1 VQCQYPYA
9 DTQQHETSTDR
20 SPDDR
25 RNHPHDP
32 MTTPDDAT
40 TTEATR
46 TTDRQT
52 TTETDRTVTETDR
65 TATETDRTATE
76 TDRTATL
83 DASPRQIPGRTPI
96 TEEAGA
102 PLVPP
107 TRTGTTAGTD
117 APEATDARAIRSG
130 ADTAADRFEPARRRE
145 PLPADEGWGAPL
157 VPDLRPTRRPRTDGG
172 SR

>member
-1 VQCQYPYA
+1 MHRVQCQYQYA

-25 RNHPHDP
+25 RNHPHDQ
-32 MTTPDDAT
+32 MTTPDDTT
-40 TTEATR
+40 TTETTR
-46 TTDRQT
+46 TTDQET
-52 TTETDRTVTETDR
+52 ATEPDR
-65 TATETDRTATE
+65 TATP
-76 TDRTATL
+76 

-117 APEATDARAIRSG
+117 APGATDTRATRSG
-130 ADTAADRFEPARRRE
+130 ADTPADRFEPARRRE

>member
-52 TTETDRTVTETDR
+52 TTETDRTT
-65 TATETDRTATE
+65 TE